1 MTDRQS
7 DGEIRVKVVEDGKV
21 ECMGIYGVD
30 VCIGDFIQVYPRAL
44 RMSLV
49 QGVVKKITASSI
61 VLENEENDIAV
72 RFSEIKMVRKP
83 KTQNKN
89 QNKNQ

>member
-1 MTDRQS
+1 MTDKQGDR
-7 DGEIRVKVVEDGKV
+7 EIRVKVVEDGKV
-21 ECMGIYGVD
+21 ECMIIYGIN
-30 VCIGDFIQVYPRAL
+30 VCIGDFVQIYPRAL

-49 QGVVKKITASSI
+49 QGVVKRITASSI

-83 KTQNKN
+83 KIQNKN
-89 QNKNQ
+89 Q

>member
-1 MTDRQS
+1 MTNKQGDK
-7 DGEIRVKVVEDGKV
+7 EIRVKIVEDGKV
-21 ECMGIYGVD
+21 ECMGIYGVE
-30 VCIGDFIQVYPRAL
+30 VCVGDFVQIYPRAL

-49 QGVVKKITASSI
+49 QGIVKKITASSI

-83 KTQNKN
+83 KIQNKN
-89 QNKNQ
+89 Q

>member
-1 MTDRQS
+1 MTNDKSDR
-7 DGEIRVKVVEDGKV
+7 EIRVKVVEDGKV

-30 VCIGDFIQVYPRAL
+30 VCIGDFIQIYPRAL

-49 QGVVKKITASSI
+49 QGVVKRITASSI

-72 RFSEIKMVRKP
+72 RFSEIKMIRKP
-83 KTQNKN
+83 KIQDKN
-89 QNKNQ
+89 Q